1 MEKPRRRYSSES
13 RFKDFT
19 LHTPKRNDSAPPATS
34 SGSSKPVDPRRDPH
48 RVSFQLKP
56 SFRIPKK
63 NGSSSLKSQDNAR
76 RRSTSWGSRWE
87 NRATTQHGSSRSS
100 CLPEEWR
107 DSTRYPREGVKQ
119 GRMERLERGGE
130 RELTRGPE
138 WASRKRTVH
147 HRTVGGFAEAK
158 RRRVAESSSGEEG
171 RVGSMSVRA
180 RLAQDSDKV
189 FQLGSKQPTEV
200 ATVLSPMSGSPPSS
214 CAQGGKAEVSMPLG
228 SDV

>member
-1 MEKPRRRYSSES
+1 
-13 RFKDFT
+13 
-19 LHTPKRNDSAPPATS
+19 
-34 SGSSKPVDPRRDPH
+34 
-48 RVSFQLKP
+48 
-56 SFRIPKK
+56 
-63 NGSSSLKSQDNAR
+63 
-76 RRSTSWGSRWE
+76 
-87 NRATTQHGSSRSS
+87 
-100 CLPEEWR
+100 
-107 DSTRYPREGVKQ
+107 
-119 GRMERLERGGE
+119 MERLERGGE

-200 ATVLSPMSGSPPSS
+200 ATVPSPMSGSHPSS

-228 SDV
+228 SDVCDVVICDGVLLVSAGHLFPRASSPCSDSVTRCEYTVSQGCLLHWVNC